1 VSGSAERVAR
11 AGLIQLAEPNDARL
25 AQFVERVGA
34 VEALSA
40 IRSASAP
47 LPGVE
52 HYRSRLP
59 GLAAEA
65 TLERAAGAGV
75 RLLIPGDLEWPTQLS
90 DLLLP
95 GGGGDRAA
103 APPLGLWA
111 RGIGHLRLA
120 AARSAAIVGARAA
133 TSYGTHVAA
142 ELAAGLCSGH
152 GFSVFSGGAFGIDAA
167 AHRGALAVGGMTVA
181 VLACGVDVPYP
192 RGNAALFDRIIG
204 EGLLVSELPPGC
216 PPSRSRF
223 LDRNRLIAALTPAT
237 VVVEAAAR
245 SGALNT
251 SNWADRLGRSVL
263 ATPGPVTS
271 ALSRGVHRQI
281 QLGAAALVTCA
292 DDVAQAVT
300 SLGEQFA
307 RVGDLLA
314 ADQADRLAVRRPGD
328 QLDPI
333 ALRVFDALPGSG
345 TCSLAELG
353 VLAGLSV
360 ELVAQ
365 RMIQLEQLGYAEPDG
380 DRFRLGRLVVEA
392 RSRERSRAPGGVREA

>member
-1 VSGSAERVAR
+1 VTPAAERIAR
-11 AGLIQLAEPNDARL
+11 AGLMQLAEPNDARL
-25 AQFVERVGA
+25 AQFVERVGE
-34 VEALSA
+34 VEALRA
-40 IRSASAP
+40 IRSGSAP

-59 GLAAEA
+59 QLAEEA
-65 TLERAAGAGV
+65 TLERAADVGV

-90 DLLLP
+90 DLHLP

-111 RGIGHLRLA
+111 RGLGQLRLA
-120 AARSAAIVGARAA
+120 AVRSVAIVGARAA

-152 GFSVFSGGAFGIDAA
+152 GFSVFSGGAYGIDAA

-192 RGNAALFDRIIG
+192 RGHAALFDRIVG

-216 PPSRSRF
+216 PPTRSRF
-223 LDRNRLIAALTPAT
+223 LDRNRLIAALSPAT

-251 SNWADRLGRSVL
+251 SNWAARLGRSVL

-271 ALSRGVHRQI
+271 TLSRGVHRQI
-281 QLGAAALVTCA
+281 QLGVAALVTSA

-300 SLGEQFA
+300 SLGEQLA
-307 RVGDLLA
+307 GVGALLA
-314 ADQADRLAVRRPGD
+314 ADQADRLAARRPGD

-333 ALRVFDALPGSG
+333 ALRVFDSLPGSG
-345 TCSLAELG
+345 TCSVGELAE
-353 VLAGLSV
+353 LAGLSL
-360 ELVAQ
+360 ELVVQ

-380 DRFRLGRLVVEA
+380 DRYRLGRIVAEE
-392 RSRERSRAPGGVREA
+392 RSRERAQVRDG

>member
-1 VSGSAERVAR
+1 MTRSVERVAR

-25 AQFVERVGA
+25 ATFVERVGA

-40 IRSASAP
+40 IRSDSAA

-65 TLERAAGAGV
+65 TLERAASAGV

-90 DLLLP
+90 DLQLV

-103 APPLGLWA
+103 APPLGLWV
-111 RGIGHLRLA
+111 RGLGHLRLA
-120 AARSAAIVGARAA
+120 AVRSVAIVGARAA

-142 ELAAGLCSGH
+142 ELAAGLCSGY
-152 GFSVFSGGAFGIDAA
+152 GLSVFSGGAYGIDAA

-192 RGNAALFDRIIG
+192 RGHAALFDRIVG

-216 PPSRSRF
+216 PPTRSRF

-251 SNWADRLGRSVL
+251 ANWADRLGRSVL

-271 ALSRGVHRQI
+271 TLSRGVHRQI
-281 QLGAAALVTCA
+281 QLGVAALVTCA

-300 SLGEQFA
+300 SLGEQLA
-307 RVGDLLA
+307 EVGDSVA
-314 ADQADRLAVRRPGD
+314 ADHAEREATRRPGD

-333 ALRVFDALPGSG
+333 ALRVFDALPGRG
-345 TCSLAELG
+345 TCSLTELAA
-353 VLAGLSV
+353 LAGLSV

-365 RMIQLEQLGYAEPDG
+365 RMIQLEELRYAEPDG
-380 DRFRLGRLVVEA
+380 DGYRLGRLVVESGAPERGQA
-392 RSRERSRAPGGVREA
+392 RGG